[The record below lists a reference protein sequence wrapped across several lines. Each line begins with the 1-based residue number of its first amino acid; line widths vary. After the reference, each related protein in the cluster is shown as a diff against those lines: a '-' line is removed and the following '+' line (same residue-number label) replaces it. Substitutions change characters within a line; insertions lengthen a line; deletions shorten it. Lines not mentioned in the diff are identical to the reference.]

1 MNCHR
6 CGKPL
11 EDGSQFCE
19 ECGAPVEFPQQP
31 SMTGQNVPEKAIAQ
45 NNTMKKIALVLGTV
59 CVVLVVAIVLLLV
72 FRMRNNAGKS
82 DESAAVQTVSV
93 TEMTAGKATD
103 EATTETMTM
112 ENIAETTAIS
122 SELSTQTECDNV
134 YFFDEGNLLT
144 DSEFSKVFSELQ
156 NTADKIDMNIGVWIG
171 TTEIGDGSDADTA
184 DFCDNQ
190 YDDRYGINTD
200 GVFLYLDM
208 SGASHLYDYIS
219 TSGKGQFYYTN
230 SSQFNRISD
239 IFASMNP
246 YLKRDNEDVP
256 SALHEFCDDLEYYA
270 EKGAPSD
277 TYYTYNRN
285 NDKYLIMQ
293 DGKVKEVSELPEE
306 YTIGD

>member
-1 MNCHR
+1 MKCR
-6 CGKPL
+6 KCGKRL
-11 EDGSQFCE
+11 NVGSQFCKA
-19 ECGAPVEFPQQP
+19 CGEPVFLNQQVEGKVV
-31 SMTGQNVPEKAIAQ
+31 SEPEKEKTRER
-45 NNTMKKIALVLGTV
+45 NRKKIAIVLGAV
-59 CVVLVVAIVLLLV
+59 CIILIIIVLFLMLQRQNK
-72 FRMRNNAGKS
+72 FEKTKK
-82 DESAAVQTVSV
+82 ESIVVQTVSS
-93 TEMTAGKATD
+93 
-103 EATTETMTM
+103 TETMAM
-112 ENIAETTAIS
+112 ENIAKTTAIS
-122 SELSTQTECDNV
+122 SELSIQTECDNV

-246 YLKRDNEDVP
+246 YLKRDNEDLP

>member
-1 MNCHR
+1 
-6 CGKPL
+6 
-11 EDGSQFCE
+11 
-19 ECGAPVEFPQQP
+19 
-31 SMTGQNVPEKAIAQ
+31 
-45 NNTMKKIALVLGTV
+45 MKKIALVLGAV
-59 CVVLVVAIVLLLV
+59 CVALVVAVVLLLV

-112 ENIAETTAIS
+112 ENIAETMAIS

-246 YLKRDNEDVP
+246 YLKRDNEDLP